1 MARCHTDI
9 SGEQCWRVRFD
20 PVKLAPDITI
30 AIRLND
36 TNQAELDYY
45 VMPALDL
52 AGPALSIFSRRES
65 SLDCFRFDSLD
76 FFYGMAERM
85 QVVRRG
91 HGLPR
96 FARNDTGGTAM
107 PRTARD
113 DDEDGLPRFARND
126 QTGGTKRF
134 SRNDSPVYQ

>member
-1 MARCHTDI
+1 VGQFSVGVNMLMARCHTHV
-9 SGEQCWRVRFD
+9 SGEQCWRLRFD

-76 FFYGMAERM
+76 FLYGMAERM
-85 QVVRRG
+85 PVMRRV
-91 HGLPR
+91 HGLPQ
-96 FARNDTGGTAM
+96 FARNDH
-107 PRTARD
+107 
-113 DDEDGLPRFARND
+113 
-126 QTGGTKRF
+126 
-134 SRNDSPVYQ
+134 PVYQ

>member
-1 MARCHTDI
+1 MHVNQELVICVLMARCHTAI
-9 SGEQCWRVRFD
+9 TGEQRWRVRLD
-20 PVKLAPDITI
+20 PAKFAPDITI

-36 TNQAELDYY
+36 TNQTELDYY

-52 AGPALSIFSRRES
+52 AGSALSIFSRRES

-85 QVVRRG
+85 QVTRRG

-96 FARNDTGGTAM
+96 FARNDEAG
-107 PRTARD
+107 R
-113 DDEDGLPRFARND
+113 LQRFAREEASGPWIAALRS
-126 QTGGTKRF
+126 Q
-134 SRNDSPVYQ
+134 